1 MSAIIAGFE
10 LDVAVEEMHTL
21 EADVTEHPVE
31 KGADVTDH
39 IRSRPISVQ
48 VVGIVSDTPIGDL
61 ATRRGLFSLPSN
73 DALAHLLA
81 IRDARLP
88 VTIETSL
95 QRWERM
101 ALKSLSMP
109 RDAENGDAL
118 QFTALFV
125 QVEIVTNQ
133 RIAVRVASPRARGK
147 VDRGNKP
154 TTPADTAAPPT
165 VRTLNGA
172 ASMGQRYP
180 GRF

>member
-1 MSAIIAGFE
+1 MSATIAGFE
-10 LDVAVEEMHTL
+10 LDVAVDEVHTFDS
-21 EADVTEHPVE
+21 DVTEHPVE
-31 KGADVTDH
+31 QGAAITDH
-39 IRSRPISVQ
+39 IRPRPISVQ

-81 IRDARLP
+81 IRAARQP

-109 RDAENGDAL
+109 CDAENGDAL
-118 QFTALFV
+118 RFTAIFV
-125 QVEIVTNQ
+125 QIDVVTNE
-133 RIAVRVASPRARGK
+133 RTTVRVASPRARGK
-147 VDRGNKP
+147 TDRGNKP
-154 TTPADTAAPPT
+154 TLPADTAAPPT
-165 VRTLNGA
+165 VKTLSGA
-172 ASMGQRYP
+172 ANMGQRFP